1 MPPLTGLECFLD
13 WVFYNYVAPMALG
26 FSSKITPDI
35 NAVQRAYTKGALMK
49 ILSMEEYA
57 ERATNQTA

>member
-1 MPPLTGLECFLD
+1 MFFLD
-13 WVFYNYVAPMALG
+13 WVFYNYVAPTALG
-26 FSSKITPDI
+26 FISKLTPYS

-49 ILSMEEYA
+49 IPSVEEYA